1 MAAPTVTVEIAFDLS
16 AAGQGDF
23 LTLDDPIKGE
33 LGNSSYPLAGETLQD
48 VTEYVRSIGIRRGRS
63 NSLERF
69 QAGACEVS
77 LDNRSRLFDPT
88 AGTAISPYGVSLKP
102 RKEIVVS
109 MNGSREFVGQVED
122 WDLAYTVSGDSTT
135 VAKAADGFAL
145 LSQQTISPHLATAQ
159 TTGERVAAVLDRA
172 EVGWPGARRSIDT
185 GLADLVGEYVGGTTS
200 PAPVNALTYLQSVE
214 RDEPGALFIAKDG
227 FLTFRQRTDLQQI
240 TSVSFADDGTGVP
253 FTSISVEY
261 GTEQLRNSVE
271 IARLNAGTAVAS
283 DTESRA
289 DYGVIA
295 YEQRDSLLD
304 SDVQAQA
311 LANWLVNLYGQPQ
324 LRINEVGFALT
335 SLTSSQVDQLL
346 GLELGDAVQV
356 VFTPNGV
363 GDPISR
369 YVAIDS
375 IEHNISPSDHRMV
388 FGLSQTIGAFIL
400 DSPIFGELDDDIL
413 GF

>member
-1 MAAPTVTVEIAFDLS
+1 MAAPATVVEIAFDLS

-23 LTLDDPIKGE
+23 LTLDDPVKGE
-33 LGNSSYPLAGETLQD
+33 LGNSSYPLAGDTLQD
-48 VTEYVRSIGIRRGRS
+48 VTEYVRGVRIRRGRS
-63 NSLERF
+63 NALDRF
-69 QAGACEVS
+69 QAGSCEVA
-77 LDNRSRLFDPT
+77 LDNRGRIFDPT
-88 AGTAISPYGVSLKP
+88 AGTAVSPYGVSLKP

-109 MNGSREFVGQVED
+109 MDGVREFVGQVED
-122 WDLAYTVSGDSTT
+122 WDLSYAVEGDSVTT
-135 VAKAADGFAL
+135 AKAADGFAL
-145 LSQQTISPHLATAQ
+145 LGQQTVSPHLATAQ

-172 EVGWPGARRSIDT
+172 EIGWPGARRDIDT
-185 GLADLVGEYVGGTTS
+185 GLADLVGEFVGGTTS
-200 PAPVNALTYLQSVE
+200 PAPVNALTYLQNVE
-214 RDEPGALFIAKDG
+214 RDEPGALFISKSG
-227 FLTFRQRTDLQQI
+227 FLTFRQRTDLQQV

-253 FTSISVEY
+253 FTSIAVEY

-283 DTESRA
+283 DTASQA

-295 YEQRDSLLD
+295 YGQRDSLLD

-311 LANWLVNLYGQPQ
+311 LADWLVNLYGQPQ
-324 LRINEVGFALT
+324 LRVNEVGFALQQ
-335 SLTSSQVDQLL
+335 LTSAQVSQLL
-346 GLELGDAVQV
+346 SLELGDAVQV

-375 IEHNISPSDHRMV
+375 IEHSISPSDHRMM

-400 DSPIFGELDDDIL
+400 DSPVFGELDDDIL